1 MSSSNNSL
9 LVYFIML
16 IRRCCVLECSLQK
29 VTKHMELAR
38 LLDSLPREDLTAVM
52 TCSELDRKLLSS
64 CFKVACN
71 NYLKEF
77 VNIVS
82 VHDAKETEKDTLKA
96 QREMK
101 MQEMTSSID
110 SNKLNVVNSLH
121 VFKKSDNKESKSQ
134 FFIPISDESIKES
147 FGNLE
152 LSDEETELVPPEL
165 SDLYNV
171 SVVTFDKSLTDIIRL
186 FPKQNR
192 PLSQSENF
200 NLNVEQTIDRYTR
213 RCHQVFQDKLFYH
226 EFMTMQT
233 ILTGFLDSLDRII
246 RSLDEVDC
254 DLLDKCSEN
263 ILPSTLSKNISTFSV
278 ISLQYLSF
286 LIKNKSIVEY
296 PVNTEVSFRVNVNVT
311 DNVIVDNVI
320 QLTVEN
326 VSRAISFDEIW
337 GELNVD
343 SNLNRS
349 QSAISCLYA
358 VVKYLVKVSYKFTS
372 TNFSVQLTPFHFP
385 SP

>member
-1 MSSSNNSL
+1 
-9 LVYFIML
+9 
-16 IRRCCVLECSLQK
+16 
-29 VTKHMELAR
+29 MELAR
-38 LLDSLPREDLTAVM
+38 LLANLPREDLSTVM
-52 TCSELDRKLLSS
+52 SSPEFDRKLLSS
-64 CFKVACN
+64 CFKIACDK
-71 NYLKEF
+71 YLTEF

-82 VHDAKETEKDTLKA
+82 VYEAKETEKDNLKA
-96 QREMK
+96 QRDMK
-101 MQEMTSSID
+101 MQELTSSVD
-110 SNKLNVVNSLH
+110 SNKLNVSNTLH

-134 FFIPISDESIKES
+134 FFIPIYDESIKES

-152 LSDEETELVPPEL
+152 ISDEETELVPPEL
-165 SDLYNV
+165 ADLYKL
-171 SVVTFDKSLTDIIRL
+171 SIATFDKSLTDIIRL

-200 NLNVEQTIDRYTR
+200 NLKMEQTIDRYTR
-213 RCHQVFQDKLFYH
+213 RCHQVFQDKLFYQ

-233 ILTGFLDSLDRII
+233 VLTGFLDSLDRII
-246 RSLDEVDC
+246 KTLDETDC

-296 PVNTEVSFRVNVNVT
+296 PVNTEVSFRISVNVT

-320 QLTVEN
+320 QLTIEN
-326 VSRAISFDEIW
+326 VAKALSFDEIW
-337 GELNVD
+337 GEMNVD

-358 VVKYLVKVSYKFTS
+358 VVKYLVKVTHRHYH
-372 TNFSVQLTPFHFP
+372 PFLLKL
-385 SP
+385 

>member
-1 MSSSNNSL
+1 
-9 LVYFIML
+9 
-16 IRRCCVLECSLQK
+16 
-29 VTKHMELAR
+29 MELAR
-38 LLDSLPREDLTAVM
+38 LLANLPRDDLTTVM
-52 TCSELDRKLLSS
+52 TCPEFDRKLLSS
-64 CFKVACN
+64 CFKVACD

-77 VNIVS
+77 INIVS
-82 VHDAKETEKDTLKA
+82 VHDAKETERYNLKA
-96 QREMK
+96 QKEMK
-101 MQEMTSSID
+101 MQEMTSSTD
-110 SNKLNVVNSLH
+110 SNKLNLVNSLH

-134 FFIPISDESIKES
+134 FFIPIADETLKES
-147 FGNLE
+147 FGNLQ
-152 LSDEETELVPPEL
+152 LSDEETELVPPDL

-171 SVVTFDKSLTDIIRL
+171 SIATFDRSLTDIIRL

-213 RCHQVFQDKLFYH
+213 RCHQVFQDKLFYQ
-226 EFMTMQT
+226 EFMIIQT
-233 ILTGFLDSLDRII
+233 IMTGFLGSLDRII

-263 ILPSTLSKNISTFSV
+263 ILPYTLSKNISTFSV

-326 VSRAISFDEIW
+326 VARAISFDEIW
-337 GELNVD
+337 SELNVD
-343 SNLNRS
+343 GNLNRS

-358 VVKYLVKVSYKFTS
+358 VVKYLVKVGLYFVFL
-372 TNFSVQLTPFHFP
+372 FSFRIPYLLRKKVTRIGYV
-385 SP
+385 

>member
-1 MSSSNNSL
+1 
-9 LVYFIML
+9 
-16 IRRCCVLECSLQK
+16 
-29 VTKHMELAR
+29 MELAR
-38 LLDSLPREDLTAVM
+38 LLANLPRDDLKTVM
-52 TCSELDRKLLSS
+52 TCGEFDRNLLSS
-64 CFKVACN
+64 CFKVACD

-82 VHDAKETEKDTLKA
+82 AHDAKEMERDNLKA

-101 MQEMTSSID
+101 MQEMSSSID
-110 SNKLNVVNSLH
+110 SNKMNVANALH

-134 FFIPISDESIKES
+134 FFIPISNESLKES

-152 LSDEETELVPPEL
+152 ISDVETELIPPAL
-165 SDLYNV
+165 SDLYSV
-171 SVVTFDKSLTDIIRL
+171 SVSTFDSCLADMNRL

-200 NLNVEQTIDRYTR
+200 NLKVEQTIDRYTR
-213 RCHQVFQDKLFYH
+213 RCHQVFQDKIFYQEYMSMH
-226 EFMTMQT
+226 T
-233 ILTGFLDSLDRII
+233 IMTGFLDSLDRII
-246 RSLDEVDC
+246 RSLDEADC

-263 ILPSTLSKNISTFSV
+263 IIPSTLSRNISIFSV

-286 LIKNKSIVEY
+286 LIKNKSIVEF

-320 QLTVEN
+320 HLTVEN
-326 VSRAISFDEIW
+326 VARAFSFDEIR

-358 VVKYLVKVSYKFTS
+358 VVKYLVKVCIFYLLTDALDDQYIIDTIIVNIVNDIFVTM
-372 TNFSVQLTPFHFP
+372 TCFNFFLAKLYLI
-385 SP
+385 